1 MAGVPSRK
9 NHLLI
14 STTVVFL
21 TMLCTTDII
30 NATNANDT
38 NLNKGN
44 LEYARE
50 YFLTVGNE
58 QVHFVVQPEA
68 GYVLKIQDEIG
79 LKDTLNWIL
88 KDARNVKI
96 SPVCGSSRKGLYVI
110 YYDQS
115 TNEACRTFDT
125 FKDRSNVQYIAPLY
139 SSNGETVAI
148 IPEIVVR
155 IKSDTEIDLLRKFC
169 ETEGCKIIKRMEFT
183 QQEYLLGVIGK
194 DATAVFNAIVQLN
207 NKSFIEWAAPN
218 VTIQATLSW
227 QTKDHDKD
235 NQRLI
240 RAETDGQNSEASGVI
255 PNDELFPEQWHLHNT
270 GQFGYTPNADINAPE
285 AWEITTGD
293 PNVIIAICDTGV
305 ELNHPDLVNNMVPG
319 YDFYDGDDDPSP
331 AEGEN
336 ESHGTMCAGFA
347 SAQGNNGI
355 GVTGVTWN
363 CKIMPI
369 RMRIFTHIPRS
380 AVADG
385 IRWAAAN
392 GADILNHSWGTY
404 NDIPVVQSAMIDVT
418 KPGGI
423 GRNGKG
429 CVIVACAGNDN
440 KRLFDPARF
449 PEVIAVGATDH
460 NDNRLDFS
468 NYGPELEIMAPS
480 GRADPPWTLG
490 IWTTD
495 VSGTD
500 GYSNYNRD
508 PNITYYTE
516 GCAGTSVS
524 APIVAG
530 VAALILSVEPELT
543 NEEVRHFLTRSA
555 KDLGE
560 PGRDNYYGWGRVD
573 ARAALD
579 MVLAKRADLSDN
591 WIVDMEDLLILID
604 HWKTSEP
611 SADIAPATKRDGF
624 VDDKDLELFM
634 QYWQTRIPIPGLLA
648 HWRLDETEGTV
659 AYDSAGEK
667 DIFLSGEQLWRP
679 DEGKIGGALELDG
692 IDDYAGTS
700 PILNPADGAFSV
712 FAWIKGGAPGQ
723 VMISQTDGFSG
734 GSGGTWLGIDSSD
747 GKLMTGLVPYQNLS
761 LLLDSQI
768 IITDG
773 QWHHIGFIW
782 DGSYRSLCVDGV
794 EVAKDAMAVESLQS
808 SDGSLYI
815 GVDKNV
821 DPSSFFSGMLDD
833 IRIYNRALTT
843 KQIETLS
850 K

>member
-1 MAGVPSRK
+1 MAGVSSRK

-14 STTVVFL
+14 STIVVFL
-21 TMLCTTDII
+21 TTLCTTDIVK
-30 NATNANDT
+30 ATNKNDT
-38 NLNKGN
+38 NLNLSNVGN
-44 LEYARE
+44 IQE
-50 YFLTVGNE
+50 YFLTVDG
-58 QVHFVVQPEA
+58 VRLHYIAQPKV
-68 GYVLKIQDEIG
+68 GYVLRIRDEIRLKENFNLL
-79 LKDTLNWIL
+79 LKDT
-88 KDARNVKI
+88 RNVKI

-110 YYDQS
+110 YNDQS
-115 TNEACRTFDT
+115 TNEARSTFDT
-125 FKDRSNVQYIAPLY
+125 FKGRSNVQYIAPLF

-155 IKSDTEIDLLRKFC
+155 IKPDTEIDLIRKYC
-169 ETEGCKIIKRMEFT
+169 KTIGCKIIKPMDFT
-183 QQEYLLGVIGK
+183 QQEYLLGVMVK
-194 DATAVFNAIVQLN
+194 DANAVFNAVVQLN

-218 VTIQATLSW
+218 VTIQVSLSS
-227 QTKDHDKD
+227 QNKEHNKD
-235 NQRLI
+235 NQRFI
-240 RAETDGQNSEASGVI
+240 RVKNNGQNFDTYGVI
-255 PNDELFPEQWHLHNT
+255 PNDDLFPEQWHLNNT

-293 PNVIIAICDTGV
+293 PNIIIAICDTGI
-305 ELNHPDLVNNMVPG
+305 ELNHPDLVNNLVPG
-319 YDFYDGDDDPSP
+319 YDFYDSDDDPTP
-331 AEGEN
+331 AQGEN
-336 ESHGTMCAGFA
+336 ETHGTMCAGFA

-369 RMRIFTHIPRS
+369 RMRIMTNIPRS

-385 IRWAAAN
+385 MRWAAVN

-404 NDIPVVQSAMIDVT
+404 YDIPIVKSAMIDVT

-449 PEVIAVGATDH
+449 PEVIAVGATDF
-460 NDNRLDFS
+460 NDSRLDFS
-468 NYGPELEIMAPS
+468 NHGPELEIMAPS
-480 GRADPPWTLG
+480 GNNQVPWTLG

-495 VSGTD
+495 MTGVG
-500 GYSNYNRD
+500 GWSNYNRD
-508 PNITYYTE
+508 PNISDYVE

-530 VAALILSVEPELT
+530 VAALILSIEPELT

-560 PGRDNYYGWGRVD
+560 PGRDYYYGWGRVD

-604 HWKTSEP
+604 HWKTNEP
-611 SADIAPATKRDGF
+611 LADIAPATKRDGM
-624 VDDKDLELFM
+624 VDYKDLELFM

-667 DIFLSGEQLWRP
+667 DVFLSGELSWRP
-679 DEGKIGGALELDG
+679 EEGKIGGALEFDG
-692 IDDYAGTS
+692 IDDCAGSS
-700 PILNPADGAFSV
+700 PILNPADGPFSV
-712 FAWIKGGAPGQ
+712 VVWIKGGGPGQ
-723 VMISQTDGFSG
+723 VIISQIDSSG
-734 GSGGTWLGIDSSD
+734 GGIGGTWLGIDSSD
-747 GKLMTGLVPYQNLS
+747 GKLMTGLVPSQSSS
-761 LLLDSQI
+761 LPVVSQAV
-768 IITDG
+768 ITDG
-773 QWHHIGFIW
+773 QWHHIGFVW
-782 DGSYRSLCVDGV
+782 DGSYRILYVDGV
-794 EVAKDAMAVESLQS
+794 EVAKDETAVAPLLS

-815 GVDKNV
+815 GVDKNLE
-821 DPSSFFSGMLDD
+821 PSTFFSGMLDD
-833 IRIYNRALTT
+833 IRIYNRALTL
-843 KQIETLS
+843 KQIETLA